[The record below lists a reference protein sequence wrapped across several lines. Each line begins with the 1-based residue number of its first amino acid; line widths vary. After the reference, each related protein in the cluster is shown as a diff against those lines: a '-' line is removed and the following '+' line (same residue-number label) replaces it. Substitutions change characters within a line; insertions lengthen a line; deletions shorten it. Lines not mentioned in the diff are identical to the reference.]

1 MCIPLCTTV
10 VHNTA
15 RSNPDNIPTLPPDN
29 HHSSD
34 AVYRRRGAVECCCV
48 CYHWPWSD
56 IAQSNCTGLTSLTG
70 YSSIL
75 PWHSTV
81 SERQH
86 TTVSVGAL
94 HLSIQRW
101 HALASVFC
109 VSGSTLMAIRHSH
122 LLARW
127 PGILSQILFRMPRTA
142 LTVFGIYLKCTCSH
156 DTSILGVL
164 NDNALYKSKRSLTHS
179 NLGFMVILLHQHEFQ
194 LSSTDRQ
201 LKHRLQIK
209 MTHTADSYLLSD
221 YSCTIQQQKWYDK
234 DQQRHSRWF
243 VWLLPQSVWRQSR
256 RQ

>member
-1 MCIPLCTTV
+1 MLSIGGGGLL
-10 VHNTA
+10 NA
-15 RSNPDNIPTLPPDN
+15 
-29 HHSSD
+29 
-34 AVYRRRGAVECCCV
+34 AACV
-48 CYHWPWSD
+48 
-56 IAQSNCTGLTSLTG
+56 ITGLGQILHNLTA
-70 YSSIL
+70 L
-75 PWHSTV
+75 DWRPWPGALQSCHDIQV

-164 NDNALYKSKRSLTHS
+164 NDNALYKSKRSLTHC